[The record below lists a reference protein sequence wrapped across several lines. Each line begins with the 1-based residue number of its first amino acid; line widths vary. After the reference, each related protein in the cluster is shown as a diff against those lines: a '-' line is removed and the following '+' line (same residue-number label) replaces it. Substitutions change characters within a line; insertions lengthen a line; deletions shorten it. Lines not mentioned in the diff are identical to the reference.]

1 MNISNIEKYIE
12 KIKSEKKTSTFNNE
26 VKKSSG
32 NAAKSAEEITKAK
45 IEEIKKESSIESHLG
60 KTTITSGIDVEK
72 QYSEQSGK
80 KIEDVSYTNSSK
92 SSDSRNQFY
101 NNTEKIVND
110 KGSKSSF
117 SFDIEKIKAEK
128 LGVSFQNEKN
138 SSTKIKYEVR
148 FVDNYGSEKTTS
160 KSYENTISTSS
171 KDDGENGN
179 IKTQGVDASNSYKN
193 SSEISIQNAEIASK
207 NASEI
212 NNIISQEDKNS
223 SEFSSNLASDSKSQT
238 NIARQTE
245 DYYEYGKKET
255 EYTGAVDSNGNP
267 NGKADENFKY
277 ENNVTI
283 PFINKTINLESTFDT
298 KIASGTYRIPAI
310 SWSDTFTSWK
320 GFTSFL
326 NNAVSGSQSQKV
338 NEEVL
343 YKRGVE
349 QSEYYPYGSYEEIE
363 KAQLNGIDV
372 TSQSVK
378 NISNSSDGWTIAL
391 NLLQV
396 ANSALDVIM
405 IDGPSFN
412 MKNDWNDM
420 RYDLRLKGEKLPENE
435 KMPEATWKQRA
446 KEQPNKEETS
456 EKVEHEPSFDEK
468 QKSGF
473 NFIDQTDKQPE
484 KMPEATWKQR
494 AKKQPEK
501 QEGPDFS
508 DSKKQPE
515 KQEGSDFS
523 DSKEQPNK
531 DETSEKVEH
540 EPSFDEKQKSGFN
553 FIDQTDKEVEKQE
566 GANWIIQAKEQPSKT
581 VFSYG
586 SEINE
591 KEERE
596 LPIVG
601 NIYVTPP
608 LSGITT
614 TNPFI
619 IPLQNNLKFQA
630 ASRAATY
637 NALQFF
643 GRIGDVKQY
652 SRTDSLQ
659 AIQLT
664 TEYFV
669 EKDDENGSGYSLRDL
684 QNIEMKYRSLV
695 LPGETTAKYINA
707 SANSFQYF
715 TRPPLINIVLGDN
728 AANAGNEI
736 IITKANANNYYANL
750 FTEVVP
756 TSANFNSFRL
766 RYKNFAVANVSIDKD
781 TEKFNYAVKDKNYKD
796 TMGFVVE
803 LEIIE
808 IDQDY
813 MGSMPSFNTY
823 YKILYEQENAMANN
837 NTTTFRDNTPM

>member
-193 SSEISIQNAEIASK
+193 SSEISIQNAEIAPK

-298 KIASGTYRIPAI
+298 KIASGTYRLPAI

-363 KAQLNGIDV
+363 KAQLNGIDIS
-372 TSQSVK
+372 SQSVK
-378 NISNSSDGWTIAL
+378 NISNSSDSWTIAL

-420 RYDLRLKGEKLPENE
+420 RYDLRLKGEKLLENE
-435 KMPEATWKQRA
+435 KMPETTWKQRA
-446 KEQPNKEETS
+446 KEQPNKDETS
-456 EKVEHEPSFDEK
+456 EKVEHGPSFDEK

-484 KMPEATWKQR
+484 K
-494 AKKQPEK
+494 
-501 QEGPDFS
+501 
-508 DSKKQPE
+508 
-515 KQEGSDFS
+515 
-523 DSKEQPNK
+523 
-531 DETSEKVEH
+531 
-540 EPSFDEKQKSGFN
+540 
-553 FIDQTDKEVEKQE
+553 QE
-566 GANWIIQAKEQPSKT
+566 GANWIVQAKEQPSKT

-728 AANAGNEI
+728 AANAGNET

-750 FTEVVP
+750 YKFYFSVGVD
-756 TSANFNSFRL
+756 SALMFNAFPAE
-766 RYKNFAVANVSIDKD
+766 FI
-781 TEKFNYAVKDKNYKD
+781 
-796 TMGFVVE
+796 
-803 LEIIE
+803 
-808 IDQDY
+808 
-813 MGSMPSFNTY
+813 
-823 YKILYEQENAMANN
+823 
-837 NTTTFRDNTPM
+837 

>member
-1 MNISNIEKYIE
+1 MSISNIEKYIE
-12 KIKSEKKTSTFNNE
+12 KIKSEKKTSTFNDE

-32 NAAKSAEEITKAK
+32 NAAKSAEEISKAK
-45 IEEIKKESSIESHLG
+45 IEEIKKESSIENHLG
-60 KTTITSGIDVEK
+60 KTTVTSGIDVEK

-372 TSQSVK
+372 ISQSVK
-378 NISNSSDGWTIAL
+378 NISNSSDGWTTAL

-446 KEQPNKEETS
+446 KEQPNKDETS
-456 EKVEHEPSFDEK
+456 EKVKHEPSFDEK
-468 QKSGF
+468 QKAGI
-473 NFIDQTDKQPE
+473 NFIDQDKQP
-484 KMPEATWKQR
+484 
-494 AKKQPEK
+494 
-501 QEGPDFS
+501 
-508 DSKKQPE
+508 
-515 KQEGSDFS
+515 
-523 DSKEQPNK
+523 
-531 DETSEKVEH
+531 
-540 EPSFDEKQKSGFN
+540 
-553 FIDQTDKEVEKQE
+553 EKQE
-566 GANWIIQAKEQPSKT
+566 GANWIVQAKEQPSKT
-581 VFSYG
+581 VLFSYD
-586 SEINE
+586 SKINE

-608 LSGITT
+608 LSDITT
-614 TNPFI
+614 TDPFI
-619 IPLQNNLKFQA
+619 IPLQNNLEFQA

-695 LPGETTAKYINA
+695 LPGEITAKYINA

-728 AANAGNEI
+728 AANAAGNEI

-756 TSANFNSFRL
+756 TSANFNSFSL
-766 RYKNFAVANVSIDKD
+766 RYKNFAVANVSINKD
-781 TEKFNYAVKDKNYKD
+781 TERFNYAVKDKNYKD

-813 MGSMPSFNTY
+813 IGSMPSFNTY